1 MSGNAINDVK
11 HNDEAQRRSRFTVEI
26 SGGSDPK
33 STGGVW
39 LSISGGG
46 LEVKDEANPT
56 GGDSLRV
63 TTAGQARWQDL
74 VLRGPLTADR
84 KDIITWWKDM
94 NEKGEDTNCYR
105 TVTITFFARDGA
117 EVDTISYNDCWL
129 KEYRLTPAD
138 SKAGSEPMYEEVVI
152 DVGFST
158 DFFS

>member
-1 MSGNAINDVK
+1 VPNDPTW
-11 HNDEAQRRSRFTVEI
+11 NDQFVRKSRFTVEI

-39 LSISGGG
+39 LSVSGGG
-46 LEVKDEANPT
+46 IEFKEEETPT
-56 GGDSLRV
+56 GEDSLQLKSI
-63 TTAGQARWQDL
+63 GQGRWQDL

-94 NEKGEDTNCYR
+94 CEKGEDTNCFR
-105 TVTITFFARDGA
+105 TVTVNFYNRDGGD
-117 EVDTISYNDCWL
+117 VDSVSYNDCWL

-138 SKAGSEPMYEEVVI
+138 SRASGEFMYEEVVI
-152 DVGFST
+152 DIGWST